1 MSSTTVTKYPTATA
15 GAEWTDWNAAHI
27 GTDDADYASVQ
38 LLVAH
43 TVYSGDAYHYDFAV
57 PAGATIVSLKVEG
70 EWYES
75 NGAANA
81 IITFRPMTQV
91 GGGPGTWRGAQAS
104 GYDSTT
110 PTIVSAT
117 ATTNLP
123 IIAEINADAFNVR
136 VSAKT
141 DSSIYSYYA
150 YLDFVRLT
158 VVYYTPAT
166 ATTAAISAITQETA
180 TGGGNATSAGSGT
193 ISEKGVCWNS
203 SGSPTIADPHTSDGS
218 GTGAFGSSLT
228 GLFASSRYYVRAY
241 ATTEDGTSY
250 GAEVQFDTLA
260 SASRSLVARPFTTRA
275 AAAEL
280 VARQSD
286 AIVDWWFDW
295 TDEADRVRAELRPTD
310 VATIPRNRWYVIS
323 RDMPDVTVS
332 VVRGSEDTPDIIC
345 VVFRAYGI
353 TNVRDGT
360 WQRVYY
366 PAAPTSLI
374 QRAEP
379 ITLDSYMNTS
389 DAVMY
394 AQNTWLRVSADA
406 MAIKATALG
415 GLPTVDGQLRPAPLI
430 LAGDWIDPV
439 DEPGHVPTYIT
450 GTTFSRATGVVTI
463 TTGGREQSELIIPG
477 MSALPQALT
486 VYGADA
492 GYSSEPYVEPY
503 IAPSGDGGMTPPPP
517 PPLPPLLPGPVTPY
531 VWNPGRDWDI

>member
-1 MSSTTVTKYPTATA
+1 MSTTAVTKYGAAASSAYWLNFTATRL
-15 GAEWTDWNAAHI
+15 
-27 GTDDADYASVQ
+27 GTDDASYASVIISTYATRTG
-38 LLVAH
+38 LV
-43 TVYSGDAYHYDFAV
+43 SDFGFALPAAAV
-57 PAGATIVSLKVEG
+57 LASLQVEG
-70 EWYES
+70 EFYADLANQIHVTLQPQA
-75 NGAANA
+75 NGANRCSPAYYEHPSA
-81 IITFRPMTQV
+81 
-91 GGGPGTWRGAQAS
+91 
-104 GYDSTT
+104 
-110 PTIVSAT
+110 PTVISAT
-117 ATTNLP
+117 STSGLPTVGELNASTFGVLASAARDATGNPSPT
-123 IIAEINADAFNVR
+123 
-136 VSAKT
+136 T
-141 DSSIYSYYA
+141 

-166 ATTAAISAITQETA
+166 ATTAAISAITQKTA
-180 TGGGNATSAGSGT
+180 TGGGNVSSAGSGT
-193 ISEKGVCWNS
+193 VSARGVCWNTA
-203 SGSPTIADPHTSDGS
+203 GSPTIADAHTTNGS
-218 GTGAFGSSLT
+218 GLGAFTSALT
-228 GLFASSRYYVRAY
+228 GLYASFRYYVRAY

-250 GAEVQFDTLA
+250 GAEVEFDTLA

-389 DAVMY
+389 DAAMY

-503 IAPSGDGGMTPPPP
+503 IAPSGDGGMTEPPPLP
-517 PPLPPLLPGPVTPY
+517 GLPPLLPGPVTPY
-531 VWNPGRDWDI
+531 VWNPGREWDI